1 MPDLVEVPE
10 NDFDMESRLSLA
22 KNFEFQVGT
31 GSSSIECEIAEFRE
45 SKKTGQ
51 KLIKL
56 GLELQSIEPTSVN
69 NERCFSIAKLIL
81 TSNRLKMDP
90 EKADMILFISRNLK

>member
-45 SKKTGQ
+45 SKKNGT
-51 KLIKL
+51 
-56 GLELQSIEPTSVN
+56 
-69 NERCFSIAKLIL
+69 
-81 TSNRLKMDP
+81 
-90 EKADMILFISRNLK
+90 KADKTWLGTSIY